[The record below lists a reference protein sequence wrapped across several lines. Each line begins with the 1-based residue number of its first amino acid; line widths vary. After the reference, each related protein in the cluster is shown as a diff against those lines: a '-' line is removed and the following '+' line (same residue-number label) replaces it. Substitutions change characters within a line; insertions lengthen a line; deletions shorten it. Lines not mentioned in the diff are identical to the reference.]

1 MNWFD
6 ILKNAGLA
14 QRQRQGISARQKDE
28 DFVFEDDDEDDCY
41 NEFLD
46 LIDKVMASFPNST
59 IKRWHQSEKSE
70 IATLEYDDFFI
81 LADSIIAEKGKI
93 PDEVYCAAIEMAK
106 IQHRGRR
113 SVRPTSAS
121 SQGKYVGDYFVR
133 SVMNQEKYAIL
144 IHSYKEPHSPS
155 LRSTFMLDL
164 SVKNPDDER
173 GYSSAIDTE
182 YSLHKDF
189 DNWRGFF

>member
-6 ILKNAGLA
+6 ILKNAGLS

-28 DFVFEDDDEDDCY
+28 DFVFEDEDEDDCY

-46 LIDKVMASFPNST
+46 IIDKVMASFSNST
-59 IKRWHQSEKSE
+59 IKRWHQGEKSQ
-70 IATLEYDDFFI
+70 IATFEYDDFFI
-81 LADSIIAEKGKI
+81 LVDSIIAEKGKI

-106 IQHRGRR
+106 IQHRGRK
-113 SVRPTSAS
+113 SVRPTSTS
-121 SQGKYVGDYFVR
+121 SHHKHVGDYFVR
-133 SVMNQEKYAIL
+133 SVKNQDVYSIL
-144 IHSYKEPHSPS
+144 IYSHKEPHSPS
-155 LRSTFMLDL
+155 LRSTFEVKLN
-164 SVKNPDDER
+164 VKNPDDER

-182 YSLHKDF
+182 YSLHQDF